1 MISIDELKGDA
12 QTFQDMIAQKQ
23 QELSEVSATLL
34 RMNGALSYIM
44 RCIKAE
50 EDKEMEEGYKDNDSE
65 NND

>member
-1 MISIDELKGDA
+1 MLSIDDLKGDA
-12 QTFQDMIAQKQ
+12 QTFQEMIAQKQ
-23 QELSEVSATLL
+23 QELSDASVALL
-34 RMNGALSYIM
+34 KMNGALSYIM